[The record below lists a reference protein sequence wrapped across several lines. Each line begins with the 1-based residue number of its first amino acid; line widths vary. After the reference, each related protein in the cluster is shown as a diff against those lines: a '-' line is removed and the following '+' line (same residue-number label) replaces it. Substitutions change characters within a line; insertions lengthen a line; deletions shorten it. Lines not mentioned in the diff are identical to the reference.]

1 MNVRIR
7 KTAFFAGLIAIG
19 VVSLLP
25 HEVLPETGISDKLGH
40 FAAYGAL
47 ALLAWLAYAEETIR
61 RRAMIA
67 LVVYGALLEGLQSFI
82 PGRFFSVFDMI
93 ANGGGVAV
101 VYAGLMVIA
110 KKWGMGLTGSR
121 TD

>member
-1 MNVRIR
+1 MHAAIR
-7 KTAFFAGLIAIG
+7 KSAFFVSLIAIG

-25 HEVLPETGISDKLGH
+25 REVLPETGISDKLGH

-61 RRAMIA
+61 RRIMIA
-67 LVVYGALLEGLQSFI
+67 LVLYGAVLEGLQSFI
-82 PGRFFSVFDMI
+82 PGRFFSIGDMI
-93 ANGGGVAV
+93 ANGGGVAL
-101 VYAGLMVIA
+101 VYAALMVI
-110 KKWGMGLTGSR
+110 GRRRIVGLPGSR